1 MGSQNSKEL
10 IFRDNSLLSLE
21 ENSIDYNGINTFED
35 GLEEIQNN
43 FDENFD
49 ENSNTTFEKNSV
61 DINLK
66 AESNKIPITFEYEYE
81 GNTVYLSGNFC
92 NWNQYF
98 LMQNNQNG
106 KHTLTLYLN
115 KGLIQYKFKVN
126 NEWKY
131 NEKYP
136 TINDNGNKNNFIDTT
151 NWEIFAERSDETTNS
166 NTESSFRQSANKSF
180 ISNIEFQN
188 SQKKYCN
195 YIPKKMEMNDSAIKI
210 PEQYINKIIFDKN
223 IRQIE
228 LENNNHFSKNGNNI
242 TGNNDSYKSINP
254 VMPEQINHINY
265 KMKGNENSKA
275 EEKEPIIC
283 SIVSRHR
290 LKFTTFVYYKNE

>member
-21 ENSIDYNGINTFED
+21 ENSIDYNGINIFED

-49 ENSNTTFEKNSV
+49 ENSNTTFEKKSV

-106 KHTLTLYLN
+106 KHTLILYLN

-131 NEKYP
+131 NENIQLLMIMVIKIISLIQQIGKFSLKDQMIP
-136 TINDNGNKNNFIDTT
+136 QIQTQNHHLDKVLINLLF
-151 NWEIFAERSDETTNS
+151 
-166 NTESSFRQSANKSF
+166 Q
-180 ISNIEFQN
+180 ISNFKIV
-188 SQKKYCN
+188 KKN
-195 YIPKKMEMNDSAIKI
+195 IV
-210 PEQYINKIIFDKN
+210 IIF
-223 IRQIE
+223 
-228 LENNNHFSKNGNNI
+228 
-242 TGNNDSYKSINP
+242 
-254 VMPEQINHINY
+254 
-265 KMKGNENSKA
+265 
-275 EEKEPIIC
+275 
-283 SIVSRHR
+283 
-290 LKFTTFVYYKNE
+290 LKKWK